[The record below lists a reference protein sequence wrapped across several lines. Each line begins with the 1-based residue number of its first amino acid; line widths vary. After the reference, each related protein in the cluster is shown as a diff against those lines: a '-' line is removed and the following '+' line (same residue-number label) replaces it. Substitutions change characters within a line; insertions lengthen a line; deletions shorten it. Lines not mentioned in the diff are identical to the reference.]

1 VREECPPLRRF
12 SVDVGS
18 SGPVDVRFGDTHP
31 SLLGWEFSWRTTHG
45 SNFALIE
52 AVVDV
57 VNPLWYE
64 SAVMHFGDQN
74 NAPTFTQGGSLFVP
88 FPVVRFSFY
97 DKNGIG
103 NATVQIVGRPIMLGD
118 TSHASTQ
125 LITSVAWSLDA
136 AADDTVSIPENAC
149 AFAVTRSELSAS
161 SVTVEAAGLN
171 NRTFMAY
178 EIDTSD
184 GTPGML
190 SAMPWRECPYMDAN
204 SNGAIAITNND
215 GVNTAAGQVYFL
227 FDLAKGR

>member
-1 VREECPPLRRF
+1 
-12 SVDVGS
+12 
-18 SGPVDVRFGDTHP
+18 
-31 SLLGWEFSWRTTHG
+31 
-45 SNFALIE
+45 
-52 AVVDV
+52 
-57 VNPLWYE
+57 
-64 SAVMHFGDQN
+64 MHFGDQN